1 VDEQDPPGEKRETS
15 DDLDRATN
23 HGTNH
28 DASGDATRDGAPDA
42 VPGDDHGF
50 LAEEFDDSGYV
61 PEEWEIEGPAVS
73 ISLGDAAD
81 LDPALLAAMTG
92 PDGLGGNALCQAYEQ
107 DAAADVLRPGP
118 VLAALTEQAARDVGR
133 LTDDQLMGAL
143 SAARRLE
150 NRAAYLQAVTIAEF
164 ARRRTAQ
171 AEEASARDPRRG
183 RRSADFPDEELA
195 MELLTSQL
203 DAGARIDAAACLT
216 ARLPA
221 TLAGLG
227 AGSID
232 HARASII
239 LFYTGSLSAAD
250 AARADEILAAAAP
263 GLRPDQLARKAAA
276 LEMKLDPQAAR
287 DRKDRAAKH
296 DRRVEVRREASGNAS
311 LSGRELSVADA
322 MASKSHLDA
331 IAARLR
337 AAGVAGTLDH
347 LRALALTELT
357 QGRDPLSRLTP
368 APADPAAGDPP
379 DPDADPDP
387 GAPDFGSPD
396 DDASAPAP
404 VAPESA
410 AEPHPPTPAPDATA
424 PGSHGTGQSSHSP
437 PSAPA
442 TRATA
447 PFPATINLL
456 VPAGTLLGWSAAPG
470 WAGGWGL
477 LDPDD
482 TRDIVKA
489 ASQHPATR
497 WCLTYTGPDGTAMA
511 HACAHGQH
519 PWAPPD
525 HPNNTDHLHHPHHP
539 RHPDRPD
546 HGYPPSPPDPPRPPY
561 PPGDGPPRDP
571 GHHPPDE
578 SPDAAQ
584 AAQLA
589 DLLRALNA
597 IPKPIARGSCDHRN
611 AEDRYTPSRTLK
623 HLIRA
628 RTATCSAPG
637 CGAQAVYCDL
647 DHVVPYP
654 DGPSCECNL
663 HPACRRHHRCKQA
676 PGWDVQETQPGVMRW
691 TTPAGRAHTTTP
703 TAYDV

>member
-1 VDEQDPPGEKRETS
+1 MEDQDLPDGNCETN
-15 DDLDRATN
+15 R
-23 HGTNH
+23 H
-28 DASGDATRDGAPDA
+28 ASGDSDRETGPDAAGAGAPGA
-42 VPGDDHGF
+42 GVPGDGHGF
-50 LAEEFDDSGYV
+50 LPEEFEDCGYV
-61 PEEWEIEGPAVS
+61 PEEWELAGPAAS

-81 LDPALLAAMTG
+81 VDPALLAAMTG
-92 PDGLGGNALCQAYEQ
+92 PDGLGGNALCRAYEQ
-107 DAAADVLRPGP
+107 DEAADVLRPGP
-118 VLAALTEQAARDVGR
+118 VLAALTEQAANDVGR
-133 LTDDQLMGAL
+133 LSDEQLMGAL

-164 ARRRTAQ
+164 ARRRVAQ
-171 AEEASARDPRRG
+171 ADAAAAARPLRKG
-183 RRSADFPDEELA
+183 ARSADFPDQELA

-203 DAGARIDAAACLT
+203 EAGARIETATCLT
-216 ARLPA
+216 ARLPR

-232 HARASII
+232 YGRASII
-239 LFYTGSLSAAD
+239 VFYTASLSHAG

-276 LEMKLDPQAAR
+276 LEMKLDPQAAK
-287 DRKDRAAKH
+287 DRKERAATR

-311 LSGRELSVADA
+311 LSGRELAVADA

-331 IAARLR
+331 VAARLR
-337 AAGVAGTLDH
+337 AAGHGGTLDH

-357 QGRDPLSRLTP
+357 QGRDPLALLTP
-368 APADPAAGDPP
+368 APAGLAGGPAPAGPGAGTPPNPDAGP
-379 DPDADPDP
+379 DPDAPDPD
-387 GAPDFGSPD
+387 SPA
-396 DDASAPAP
+396 DDAPGKTAPAP
-404 VAPESA
+404 NGPAQFS
-410 AEPHPPTPAPDATA
+410 PTPGPRPAP
-424 PGSHGTGQSSHSP
+424 
-437 PSAPA
+437 
-442 TRATA
+442 RATA

-482 TRDIVKA
+482 TRDIVQA

-497 WCLTYTGPDGTAMA
+497 WCVTYTGPDGTATA

-519 PWAPPD
+519 PWTPPEHTHQPD
-525 HPNNTDHLHHPHHP
+525 HPDPPHHPDHPHHPHHP
-539 RHPDRPD
+539 
-546 HGYPPSPPDPPRPPY
+546 SPPERPE
-561 PPGDGPPRDP
+561 PPGDGPPHDP
-571 GHHPPDE
+571 RHRPQRRPPGRPEPSASE

-589 DLLRALNA
+589 GLLRALNA
-597 IPKPIARGSCDHRN
+597 VPRPIAKGSCEHRH

-623 HLIRA
+623 HLVRA

-637 CGAQAVYCDL
+637 CGAQAVHCDL

-654 DGPSCECNL
+654 DGATCECNL

-676 PGWDVQETQPGVMRW
+676 PGWNVQETEPGVMRW
-691 TTPAGRAHTTTP
+691 TTPANRTHTTSP
-703 TAYDV
+703 TVYDL

>member
-1 VDEQDPPGEKRETS
+1 MSEQDPP
-15 DDLDRATN
+15 DA
-23 HGTNH
+23 NH
-28 DASGDATRDGAPDA
+28 DADDDRDHDAGL
-42 VPGDDHGF
+42 PGDDHGY
-50 LAEEFDDSGYV
+50 LPDGADDTGYALEEIDDCGYV
-61 PEEWEIEGPAVS
+61 PKEWELEGPAAS

-81 LDPALLAAMTG
+81 VDPALLAAITG

-118 VLAALTEQAARDVGR
+118 VLAALTEQAANDVGR
-133 LTDDQLMGAL
+133 LSDEQLMGAL

-164 ARRRTAQ
+164 ARRRAAQ
-171 AEEASARDPRRG
+171 ADAAAAARPVRQG
-183 RRSADFPDEELA
+183 RRSGDFPDQELA
-195 MELLTSQL
+195 MELLTSQI
-203 DAGARIDAAACLT
+203 DAAARIDAATCLT
-216 ARLPA
+216 SRLPK

-232 HARASII
+232 YGRASII
-239 LFYTGSLSAAD
+239 VFYTGSLSAAD

-276 LEMKLDPQAAR
+276 LEMKLDPQAAK
-287 DRKDRAAKH
+287 DRKERAATR

-311 LSGRELSVADA
+311 LSGRELAVADA

-337 AAGVAGTLDH
+337 AAGADGTLDH

-357 QGRDPLSRLTP
+357 QGRDPLTLLTLLTP
-368 APADPAAGDPP
+368 DADRPDTPP
-379 DPDADPDP
+379 DPDAGPDPDACRAP
-387 GAPDFGSPD
+387 GAPGSD
-396 DDASAPAP
+396 APAP
-404 VAPESA
+404 ASGQPTSAPTPDA
-410 AEPHPPTPAPDATA
+410 PTPAPDATA
-424 PGSHGTGQSSHSP
+424 PGPNRPAPSP
-437 PSAPA
+437 RAPGSAPA
-442 TRATA
+442 PRATA

-482 TRDIVKA
+482 TRDIVQA

-497 WCLTYTGPDGTAMA
+497 WCVTFTGPDGTATA
-511 HACAHGQH
+511 HACAHGRH

-525 HPNNTDHLHHPHHP
+525 PPHQPDHPDHPHHP
-539 RHPDRPD
+539 
-546 HGYPPSPPDPPRPPY
+546 SPPDHSD
-561 PPGDGPPRDP
+561 PPGDGPPHEP
-571 GHHPPDE
+571 GSLHDAGHRPASE
-578 SPDAAQ
+578 SPDATQ

-597 IPKPIARGSCDHRN
+597 IPRPITKGTCDHRN
-611 AEDRYTPSRTLK
+611 AEDRYTPTHALK
-623 HLIRA
+623 HLVRA

-637 CGAQAVYCDL
+637 CGAQAVHCDL

-654 DGPSCECNL
+654 EGPSCECNL

-676 PGWDVQETQPGVMRW
+676 PGWNVQETQPGVIRW
-691 TTPAGRAHTTTP
+691 TTPAGRTHTTTP
-703 TAYDV
+703 TVYDL